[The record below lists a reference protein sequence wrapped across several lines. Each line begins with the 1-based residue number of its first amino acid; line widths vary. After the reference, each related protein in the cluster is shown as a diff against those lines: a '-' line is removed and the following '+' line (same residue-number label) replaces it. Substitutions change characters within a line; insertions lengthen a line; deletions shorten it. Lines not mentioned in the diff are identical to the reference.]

1 MAQSNKTEQTKN
13 NHHYHFGLSVGLA
26 ILAALLLMVAN
37 SAFWFNKYIFDQ
49 DNFTSLTT
57 SAVEQESSR
66 QAIATELSSKIFAN
80 RPVLARVA
88 EEPVTKIITGALGSN
103 IAQKVFTKA
112 VDSLHTI
119 ATSANPQDVSL
130 DLVPVKQVVANLALA
145 FDNQAT
151 PGEAAIKVQDLPD
164 TITIVDA
171 SKVPNIYN
179 MGVVLLWVA
188 PFAAVI
194 SLVLFGY
201 NIFIAR
207 RSWHDIAS
215 VLAIYALVVA
225 VVGGIALLIG
235 PLFKPLVLSNVQS
248 SNMQVVVG
256 NIYTAFVA
264 TFDKQSGWLFFGAA
278 VVMILVAAGIWV
290 SKPINNWIQSKKHS

>member
-1 MAQSNKTEQTKN
+1 MAQSNKTEQTN
-13 NHHYHFGLSVGLA
+13 TNHHYHFGLSIGLA

-37 SAFWFNKYIFDQ
+37 SAIWFNKYIFDQ
-49 DNFTSLTT
+49 DNFTQLTT
-57 SAVEQESSR
+57 SAIQQESSR
-66 QAIATELSSKIFAN
+66 QAIATELSSKLFAN

-88 EEPVTKIITGALGSN
+88 EEPVTKIVTGALGSN

-112 VDSLHTI
+112 VDSLHAI
-119 ATSANPQDVSL
+119 ATSANPQNIQL
-130 DLVPVKQVVANLALA
+130 DLVPVKQVVTNLAKA
-145 FDNQAT
+145 FDSQPAA
-151 PGEAAIKVQDLPD
+151 GEAAIKVEDIPD

-171 SKVPNIYN
+171 SRVPNIYN
-179 MGVVLLWVA
+179 MGVVLLWVG

-194 SLVLFGY
+194 ALIAFAY
-201 NIFIAR
+201 TIFSAR
-207 RSWHDIAS
+207 HAWNDIAS

-256 NIYTAFVA
+256 NIYGAFVA
-264 TFDKQSGWLFFGAA
+264 TFNKQSAWLFFGTAI
-278 VVMILVAAGIWV
+278 VMILVAVGIWA
-290 SKPINNWIQSKKHS
+290 SKPVNNWIQSKKHS